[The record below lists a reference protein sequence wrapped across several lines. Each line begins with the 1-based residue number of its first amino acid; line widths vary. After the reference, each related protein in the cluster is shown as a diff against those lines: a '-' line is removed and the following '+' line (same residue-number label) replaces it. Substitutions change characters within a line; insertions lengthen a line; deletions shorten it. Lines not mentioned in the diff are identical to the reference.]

1 MDEFASKVK
10 SVNAPVRISLAPEM
24 NSEWAVWGVTNNG
37 NTTESHK
44 QFWRYVINRF
54 RNNGATNVSWIWS
67 PNVRFYGD
75 PCSYSQIYPGND
87 YVDFVG
93 LDGYNWGTT
102 QSWSTWQSFSE
113 VFGASYNELT
123 GISSKNILIMEVASA
138 EKGGDKAA
146 WITTMFSDMQNKFP
160 RIQGLTWFSIN
171 KETDWRINSSD
182 ASKLAFSNGANGRA
196 STGAATSSTAP
207 SANSSSDSVNKK
219 GSKSYQV
226 NLKDANASSENKT
239 STTAQT
245 ASPPTTANFNDVNA
259 GPKATFAK
267 LDTKLKKDRFNST
280 SPLWKIYFLFNL
292 LFLLIVFILN
302 IRLHHKH
309 LRSRFHY

>member
-1 MDEFASKVK
+1 
-10 SVNAPVRISLAPEM
+10 M
-24 NSEWAVWGVTNNG
+24 NSEWAPWGVTNNG

-44 QFWRYVINRF
+44 QFWRYVVNRF
-54 RNNGATNVSWIWS
+54 RNNGVTNVSWIWS

-75 PCSYSQIYPGND
+75 PCSYSQIYPGD
-87 YVDFVG
+87 SYVDYVG

-102 QSWSTWQSFSE
+102 QSWSVWQSFSE

-123 GISSKNILIMEVASA
+123 SISSKNILIMEVGSA
-138 EKGGDKAA
+138 EQGGDKAA
-146 WITTMFSDMQNKFP
+146 WITSMFSDMRNKFT
-160 RIQGLTWFSIN
+160 RIEGFTWFSIN

-182 ASKLAFSNGANGRA
+182 ASKTAFSNGANGRVN
-196 STGAATSSTAP
+196 TGAATSSTAQ
-207 SANSSSDSVNKK
+207 SANSSSESVNKK
-219 GSKSYQV
+219 GSKNYQV
-226 NLKDANASSENKT
+226 NLGNKGVASSEQDENK
-239 STTAQT
+239 AGIAEQT
-245 ASPPTTANFNDVNA
+245 DSPPTTTNFNDVSTE
-259 GPKATFAK
+259 PKTTFAK
-267 LDTKLKKDRFNST
+267 LDTKLEKDRFNST